1 MNDAEIF
8 LSSQCST
15 VEHKKDCSMD
25 NGAWNGTASVVI
37 YKIDQRKDEKG
48 KNWFRVRCECCGGAT
63 QPISEDELGDWKPS

>member
-1 MNDAEIF
+1 
-8 LSSQCST
+8 
-15 VEHKKDCSMD
+15 MD